1 MLNCAA
7 TLEDQIDLVIHR
19 APHLAGKTLRIE
31 THAGR
36 VVLNGI
42 VGSYYQK
49 QMAQEAVR
57 AVEGVSK
64 VENRLQVCWT

>member
-1 MLNCAA
+1 MQDSAT
-7 TLEDQIDLVIHR
+7 TLEDRVDLAIDR
-19 APHLAGKTLRIE
+19 TPHLAGQRLRIE

-36 VVLNGI
+36 VVLNGV

-57 AVEGVSK
+57 AVNGVDK
-64 VENRLQVCWT
+64 VENQLEVCWS